1 MSNSTSAIVIGAGAV
16 GVCCAYYLAERGIDV
31 TLVDRG
37 DVCAG
42 ASYGNSG
49 LLVPSH
55 SVPLAAPGVIWRA
68 LRWMTKPDS
77 PFYIRPRP
85 SPSLVS
91 WLWKFR
97 AACSDENVERAMP
110 VLRDLTVTGVELIRE
125 LDDACESDFG
135 LGTAGVAY
143 VYRTGEG
150 LANGRVEAAHVAK
163 VGLHAEELD
172 RDGVREFSGLE
183 TTAIGGML
191 HPYDGH
197 VTPGRYVHAVA
208 EAFERGG
215 GTIERHTAVTGFET
229 DGRRVRGVVTDNGVL
244 EADEVVLAAG
254 SWSPAIAARLGVKLP
269 IQPAKG
275 YSVRF
280 RAPENSPAA
289 PLILGEARVGMTP
302 MGDTIR
308 LAGTLEMAGM
318 DLSIDRR
325 RLDAVR
331 GAAGLYFPSMEAS
344 RLEFVE
350 EWAGLRPQSP
360 DGLALLGR
368 WPTWDNLTI
377 AAGHGTMGVSTSPS
391 SGKLVAQIIT
401 GDEPL
406 TDLAP
411 LDPTRFA

>member
-1 MSNSTSAIVIGAGAV
+1 MTSSTSAIVIGAGAV
-16 GVCCAYYLAERGIDV
+16 GVCCAYYLAELGIDV
-31 TLVDRG
+31 TLVDKG

-55 SVPLAAPGVIWRA
+55 SVPLAAPGVIWSA
-68 LRWMTKPDS
+68 LKWMTKPDS

-97 AACSDENVERAMP
+97 AACSEENVERAMP
-110 VLRDLTVTGVELIRE
+110 ALRDLTVIGVELFRE
-125 LDDACESDFG
+125 LDEACESDFG
-135 LGTAGVAY
+135 FGTAGVSY
-143 VYRTGEG
+143 VYRTEEG
-150 LANGRVEAAHVAK
+150 LADGRGEAAHIAK
-163 VGLHAEELD
+163 VGLQAEELD
-172 RDGVREFSGLE
+172 RDGVREFAGLE

-197 VTPGRYVHAVA
+197 VTPGRYVQAVA

-215 GTIERHTAVTGFET
+215 GTIERHTAVTDFET
-229 DGRRVRGVVTDNGVL
+229 DGRRVRSVVTDNGVL
-244 EADEVVLAAG
+244 QADEVVLAAG
-254 SWSPAIAARLGVKLP
+254 SWSPAIASRLGVRLP

-280 RAPENSPAA
+280 RRPENAPAA

-302 MGDTIR
+302 MGDTTR

-331 GAAGLYFPSMEAS
+331 QSAGLYFPSMEAS
-344 RLEFVE
+344 KLDFVE
-350 EWAGLRPQSP
+350 EWAGLRPLSP

-411 LDPTRFA
+411 LDPTRFG